1 MDEKQIVKQVV
12 DAIKGHPYVTTG
24 LMIGASVFGYFKFLQ
39 YAVYTGTMK
48 ANKRTV
54 EYLSWINNQIIY

>member
-1 MDEKQIVKQVV
+1 MDEKQIIKQVV
-12 DAIKGHPYVTTG
+12 DAIKGHPYITTG
-24 LMIGASVFGYFKFLQ
+24 LLIGASTYLYFKFLQ
-39 YAVYTGTMK
+39 TAVYTGTMK

>member
-12 DAIKGHPYVTTG
+12 DAIKGHPYITTG
-24 LMIGASVFGYFKFLQ
+24 LLIGAYTYLYFKFLQ
-39 YAVYTGTMK
+39 TAVYTGTMK

>member
-1 MDEKQIVKQVV
+1 MDEKQIIKQIT
-12 DAIKGHPYVTTG
+12 DAIKGHPYITTG
-24 LMIGASVFGYFKFLQ
+24 LLIGASTYLYFKFLQ
-39 YAVYTGTMK
+39 TAVYTGTMK